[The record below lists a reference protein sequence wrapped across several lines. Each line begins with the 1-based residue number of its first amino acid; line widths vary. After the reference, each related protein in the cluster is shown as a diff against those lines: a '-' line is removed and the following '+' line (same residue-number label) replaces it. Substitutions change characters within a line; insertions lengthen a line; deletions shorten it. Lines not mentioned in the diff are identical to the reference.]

1 MVWMAAATLAGNLW
15 AANKQRKAS
24 ANKRRNDMK
33 LAEEYGIHPL
43 AAWGTAGTPMGD
55 GGYGMMAS
63 GFDKA
68 AQYAEKRRQ
77 EDRQDELRTQDV
89 LHQMVLQEKDPQV
102 KRALAEDILG
112 YKMPASINQ
121 NTLTGTAKEIGKAV
135 NETRPGEYIDNLGN
149 SIEVGINGARQ
160 VMGRL
165 LNWHHTR

>member
-55 GGYGMMAS
+55 GGYGLAAS

-68 AQYAEKRRQ
+68 ASLAEKRRA

-89 LHQMVLQEKDPQV
+89 LHQMVLQENDPHI

-112 YKMPASINQ
+112 YKMPASINE
-121 NTLTGTAKEIGKAV
+121 TPSAKKSIGNAVKKAD
-135 NETRPGEYIDNLGN
+135 EYLGDPKQ
-149 SIEVGINGARQ
+149 IPYFGVVPEVWDRMINW
-160 VMGRL
+160 
-165 LNWHHTR
+165 NK

>member
-24 ANKRRNDMK
+24 ANRRRNDMK

-43 AAWGTAGTPMGD
+43 AAWSTAGTPMGD

-68 AQYAEKRRQ
+68 ASYAEKRRQ
-77 EDRQDELRTQDV
+77 EKRQDELRTQDV
-89 LHQMVLQEKDPQV
+89 LHQMVLQEDDPKV

-121 NTLTGTAKEIGKAV
+121 TTLTGKLGGAIDSANEQGGKLV
-135 NETRPGEYIDNLGN
+135 DDLGN
-149 SIEVGINGARQ
+149 SVGVGLNVVREELERG
-160 VMGRL
+160 
-165 LNWHHTR
+165 LNWLHRR